1 MNISR
6 IVTLTGI
13 LMLTACSSSS
23 SLTSVKEIQDMPV
36 PVVHAQNSTPADNA
50 TLMDCY
56 KDNATRLSQLQYSLK
71 TNMGDDVSPSE
82 VLDTHSDAHRV
93 FAALSKLEQISAMN
107 ETYRKEGNVVGLKAI
122 NEMLKP
128 LSGTA

>member
-6 IVTLTGI
+6 IVALTGI

>member
-1 MNISR
+1 M
-6 IVTLTGI
+6 
-13 LMLTACSSSS
+13 
-23 SLTSVKEIQDMPV
+23 

-56 KDNATRLSQLQYSLK
+56 KDNATRLSQLQFSLK
-71 TNMGDDVSPSE
+71 KNIDADVSTSDI
-82 VLDTHSDAHRV
+82 LDTHSDAHQV

>member
-13 LMLTACSSSS
+13 LMLTACSNSS

-36 PVVHAQNSTPADNA
+36 PVVHAQNSTLADNA

-56 KDNATRLSQLQYSLK
+56 KDNATRLSELQYSLK

-82 VLDTHSDAHRV
+82 ILDTHSDAHRV

-128 LSGTA
+128 LSATA